1 MQVDLDA
8 AKKTAVA
15 AGESLH
21 AARGDSCRT
30 RLLELSAADMG
41 LLDGAGRTSDE
52 EGSSSMDA
60 TVRERR
66 DRLLAKAKCI
76 DGQLALMP
84 RCVRAGPST
93 HRCTVQVQNFT
104 FRNRFRNRFGDSR
117 RDDPCDIASS
127 LPLSVIVC
135 SLVRPRAAL

>member
-52 EGSSSMDA
+52 EGSMEGSSSMDA
-60 TVRERR
+60 TVRESRR

-93 HRCTVQVQNFT
+93 HRCTV
-104 FRNRFRNRFGDSR
+104 
-117 RDDPCDIASS
+117 
-127 LPLSVIVC
+127 
-135 SLVRPRAAL
+135 

>member
-52 EGSSSMDA
+52 EGSMEGSSSMDA

-93 HRCTVQVQNFT
+93 HRCTV
-104 FRNRFRNRFGDSR
+104 
-117 RDDPCDIASS
+117 
-127 LPLSVIVC
+127 
-135 SLVRPRAAL
+135 

>member
-30 RLLELSAADMG
+30 RLLELSAAEMG

-60 TVRERR
+60 TVRESRR

-84 RCVRAGPST
+84 PRSRERQPGPMST
-93 HRCTVQVQNFT
+93 RTPMRRPGRTHT
-104 FRNRFRNRFGDSR
+104 SR
-117 RDDPCDIASS
+117 RS
-127 LPLSVIVC
+127 LEP
-135 SLVRPRAAL
+135 

>member
-21 AARGDSCRT
+21 AARGDNCRT

-52 EGSSSMDA
+52 A
-60 TVRERR
+60 RR
-66 DRLLAKAKCI
+66 ASVLSASFCA
-76 DGQLALMP
+76 P
-84 RCVRAGPST
+84 RRM
-93 HRCTVQVQNFT
+93 HRGGV
-104 FRNRFRNRFGDSR
+104 
-117 RDDPCDIASS
+117 P
-127 LPLSVIVC
+127 
-135 SLVRPRAAL
+135 